1 MNPGMDDAQ
10 HTAID
15 GVSRRSLLAWT
26 GAAAAGALAAALPGN
41 AATATAGSASPTA
54 AKAPAV
60 GSAVPTGVPVE
71 MDARGVEFY
80 MKLHATS
87 GDGLVPWY
95 YTGRIYAV
103 QEAKAPLHLFNL
115 EGTEIYW
122 VRRSSASEW
131 ESYSST
137 LTFYRDAGTGEYF
150 DSYRNPFTGK
160 TLSVRPNVLRS
171 NKLASFSPRG
181 NGSIPWLA
189 EAHQNGDNVWLI
201 TSRYALSMPQ
211 PWIEIQSMFGQTSAV
226 ADPSNVRPAAM
237 FSSSYLAPYLAWME
251 MGDTPGHLLW
261 HSSGCKLGSYDDI
274 PGSYMQRARRTQP
287 GHFDAPAGA

>member
-1 MNPGMDDAQ
+1 M
-10 HTAID
+10 
-15 GVSRRSLLAWT
+15 
-26 GAAAAGALAAALPGN
+26 
-41 AATATAGSASPTA
+41 
-54 AKAPAV
+54 
-60 GSAVPTGVPVE
+60 PTGVPVE
-71 MDARGVEFY
+71 MDARGVELY

-103 QEAKAPLHLFNL
+103 QEAKPPQHLFNL

-122 VRRSSASEW
+122 VRRKSESEW

-137 LTFYRDAGTGEYF
+137 LTFYRDARTGEYF

-181 NGSIPWLA
+181 NGAIPWLA
-189 EAHQNGDNVWLI
+189 EAHQNGDNVWLV

-211 PWIEIQSMFGQTSAV
+211 PWIEIQTMFGQAGAL
-226 ADPSNVRPAAM
+226 ADPRRPAARRRCSPRATSRPTSPGWRWATRLGTCCGIPPAA
-237 FSSSYLAPYLAWME
+237 SSPATTTSRAATW
-251 MGDTPGHLLW
+251 
-261 HSSGCKLGSYDDI
+261 S
-274 PGSYMQRARRTQP
+274 ARRRMQP
-287 GHFDAPAGA
+287 VHFDAPAGA

>member
-1 MNPGMDDAQ
+1 MTPVTDDSQ

-26 GAAAAGALAAALPGN
+26 GAAAAGALAAALPGR
-41 AATATAGSASPTA
+41 AAGASASAAPT
-54 AKAPAV
+54 
-60 GSAVPTGVPVE
+60 VPTGVPVE
-71 MDARGVEFY
+71 MDARGVELY

-87 GDGLVPWY
+87 GDGQVPWY

-103 QEAKAPLHLFNL
+103 QEAKPPRHLFNL

-122 VRRSSASEW
+122 VRRKSESEW

-137 LTFYRDAGTGEYF
+137 LTFYRDARTGEYF
-150 DSYRNPFTGK
+150 DSYQNPFTGK

-171 NKLASFSPRG
+171 NKLATFSPRG
-181 NGSIPWLA
+181 NGAIPWLA
-189 EAHQNGDNVWLI
+189 EAHQSGDNVWLV

-211 PWIEIQSMFGQTSAV
+211 PWIEIQTMFGQAAAL
-226 ADPSNVRPAAM
+226 ADPRQQRPPTM

-261 HSSGCKLGSYDDI
+261 HSSGSKLASYDDI
-274 PGSYMQRARRTQP
+274 PPGYMQRARRMQP
-287 GHFDAPAGA
+287 VHFEAPAGA

>member
-1 MNPGMDDAQ
+1 MTPGTDESM

-26 GAAAAGALAAALPGN
+26 GAAAAGALAAALPGHAA
-41 AATATAGSASPTA
+41 AATARPA
-54 AKAPAV
+54 AT
-60 GSAVPTGVPVE
+60 VPTGVPMQ
-71 MDARGVEFY
+71 MDARGVELY

-103 QEAKAPLHLFNL
+103 QEAKPPQHLFNL

-122 VRRSSASEW
+122 VRRKSESEW

-137 LTFYRDAGTGEYF
+137 LTFYRDARTGEYF
-150 DSYRNPFTGK
+150 DSYQNPFTGK

-171 NKLASFSPRG
+171 NKLATFSPRG
-181 NGSIPWLA
+181 NGAIPWLA
-189 EAHQNGDNVWLI
+189 EAHQSGDNVWLV
-201 TSRYALSMPQ
+201 TSRYSLTFPQ
-211 PWIEIQSMFGQTSAV
+211 PWIEIQTMFGQAAALV
-226 ADPSNVRPAAM
+226 DPRNLRPPTM

-261 HSSGCKLGSYDDI
+261 HSSGSKLGSYDDI
-274 PGSYMQRARRTQP
+274 PGGYMQRARRMQP
-287 GHFDAPAGA
+287 VHFDAPAGA

>member
-1 MNPGMDDAQ
+1 MNPGTDDSQ

-26 GAAAAGALAAALPGN
+26 GAAAAGALAAALPGH
-41 AATATAGSASPTA
+41 AAGATARSATT
-54 AKAPAV
+54 
-60 GSAVPTGVPVE
+60 VPTGVPVE
-71 MDARGVEFY
+71 MDARGVELY

-103 QEAKAPLHLFNL
+103 QEAKPPQHLFNL

-122 VRRSSASEW
+122 VRRKSESEW

-137 LTFYRDAGTGEYF
+137 LTFYRDARTGEYF

-181 NGSIPWLA
+181 NGAIPWLA
-189 EAHQNGDNVWLI
+189 EAHQNGDNVWLV

-211 PWIEIQSMFGQTSAV
+211 PWIEIQTMFGQAGALV
-226 ADPSNVRPAAM
+226 DPRNLRPPTM

-261 HSSGCKLGSYDDI
+261 HSSGSKLASYDDI
-274 PGSYMQRARRTQP
+274 PGGYMERARRMQP
-287 GHFDAPAGA
+287 VHFDAPAGA